1 MAVQRILQIGA
12 NQMDTDKLAREKEN
26 DRRVLKESLL
36 NAGIASAKHLIR
48 VKAEILDKWLNKAL
62 PDCEVIVSS
71 DEEAPNIQSTYRIE
85 AYLDLGHRRLAAKHT
100 VGERFLQTVESPI
113 DRIADILARNLSR
126 TLIEEV
132 GL

>member
-1 MAVQRILQIGA
+1 
-12 NQMDTDKLAREKEN
+12 MDTDKLAREKEN